1 MTNEILAS
9 GSTRLRPG
17 LRPFRRAL
25 GAAAVIG
32 LSAVASAMQ
41 PAAAHERGSPSSPA
55 GASPLVE
62 KVRHATPG
70 TRTSMSRS
78 AKVGSRPRRA

>member
-1 MTNEILAS
+1 MTNKILAS

-32 LSAVASAMQ
+32 LSVVASVMQ

-62 KVRHATPG
+62 KVRHAPLHD
-70 TRTSMSRS
+70 RT
-78 AKVGSRPRRA
+78 